1 MARSHVDVNMT
12 TRSRKRLE
20 NVINGSVK
28 VRLGNLHVEA
38 VSHAELVKSGGDVRK
53 ITVYMSYFLTYLCYL
68 TEFFLVVIG
77 RAQSMVCLIFLSLN
91 L

>member
-68 TEFFLVVIG
+68 TEFFLVVIR
-77 RAQSMVCLIFLSLN
+77 RAQPMVCLIFLSLN